1 MNYKV
6 KILKTAQKD
15 VKKLYKKYK
24 NIKYDMLSLIEI
36 LESNPKKGIH
46 LGKDFYKIRIKN
58 SDNLKG
64 KSGGYR
70 VIYYLLNK
78 NNEVWI
84 LKVYSKFD
92 IDNISNDYIFSLLN
106 KEG

>member
-6 KILKTAQKD
+6 KILETAKKD

-24 NIKYDMLSLIEI
+24 SIKKDLLNVIEI
-36 LESNPKKGIH
+36 LEKNPQSGIH
-46 LGKDFYKIRIKN
+46 LGKNFYKIRIKN
-58 SDNLKG
+58 SDNTKG

-70 VIYYLLNK
+70 VIYYLIDENA
-78 NNEVWI
+78 EVWI
-84 LKVYSKFD
+84 LKVYSKSD
-92 IDNISNDYIFSLLN
+92 IDNLPDEYIYSLLS

>member
-6 KILKTAQKD
+6 KILETAKKD
-15 VKKLYKKYK
+15 IKKLYKRYK
-24 NIKYDMLSLIEI
+24 KIKYDI
-36 LESNPKKGIH
+36 LNLVEKLEKNPKDGVH
-46 LGKDFYKIRIKN
+46 LGKNFYKIRIKN
-58 SDNLKG
+58 NDNKKG

-70 VIYYLLNK
+70 VIYCLIDE

-84 LKVYSKFD
+84 LKVYSKSD
-92 IDNISNDYIFSLLN
+92 IDNIPNEYIFSLLT

>member
-1 MNYKV
+1 MSYEVKV
-6 KILKTAQKD
+6 LKTAQKD

-24 NIKYDMLSLIEI
+24 NIKNDLLSLIEI
-36 LESNPKKGIH
+36 LESNPKRGIH
-46 LGKDFYKIRIKN
+46 LGKNFYKIRIKN

-70 VIYYLLNK
+70 VIYYLLNE

-84 LKVYSKFD
+84 LKVYSKSD
-92 IDNISNDYIFSLLN
+92 IDNISDEYIFSLLN
-106 KEG
+106 KEE